1 MSARS
6 LSAKMASF
14 AAKSAAKSSVSSVS
28 GVESSMLDM
37 VLMGAGVVVIIL
49 LLVYIYN
56 RFIHKQ
62 PAKNEYFGGPPRV
75 DSRGNTIC
83 PPCNCGNTADKSGKL
98 TCVRCKDNEIRDNTG
113 MCVINTNDEY

>member
-28 GVESSMLDM
+28 GAEYSMLDM

-62 PAKNEYFGGPPRV
+62 PAKNEYFV
-75 DSRGNTIC
+75 SMSSNSR
-83 PPCNCGNTADKSGKL
+83 CNCGKKVEGGNVSCVNCTHGVNREDG
-98 TCVRCKDNEIRDNTG
+98 TCLHTDP
-113 MCVINTNDEY
+113 EY